1 MRSDNG
7 CMWRPLVTDVPLPH
21 PTYFPAGLAMG
32 VAFLFWGLITTW
44 VVLVVG
50 VVLFAAAL
58 AGWIRE
64 GKLKYREDILQ
75 GIEAAPAS
83 IAMLYAGENRGKLII
98 KL

>member
-1 MRSDNG
+1 MQG
-7 CMWRPLVTDVPLPH
+7 FLTTD
-21 PTYFPAGLAMG
+21 
-32 VAFLFWGLITTW
+32 
-44 VVLVVG
+44 
-50 VVLFAAAL
+50 FAARYEEAIAAL

-64 GKLKYREDILQ
+64 GKLRYREDMLH